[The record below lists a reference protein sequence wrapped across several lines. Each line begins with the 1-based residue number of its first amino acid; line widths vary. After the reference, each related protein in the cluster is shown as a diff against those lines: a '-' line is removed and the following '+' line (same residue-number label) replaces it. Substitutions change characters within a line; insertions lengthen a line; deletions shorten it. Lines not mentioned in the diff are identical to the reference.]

1 MMTPPHRTVTGGKM
15 FENAQ
20 SSTDATEATLDS
32 LDTLPFLVS
41 IDDREAT
48 PERTGFGE
56 KGLFGRRGGDADQ
69 DGEGAPTV
77 RNIPVSVLRDNLQ
90 RAVDGLQ
97 GVLGTI
103 TVPDNGMPLRE
114 AQVSFEVTASGGI
127 AFVGTSA
134 QVAAKGAI
142 TLTFGG

>member
-1 MMTPPHRTVTGGKM
+1 M
-15 FENAQ
+15 FEKAQ
-20 SSTDATEATLDS
+20 SSADATDAA

-41 IDDREAT
+41 IDDRDTA
-48 PERTGFGE
+48 PEPAGAGD
-56 KGLFGRRGGDADQ
+56 KGIFGRRGGHEER
-69 DGEGAPTV
+69 DGDGGRTGV
-77 RNIPVSVLRDNLQ
+77 RDIPVSVLRDNLQ
-90 RAVDGLQ
+90 RAVNSLQ
-97 GVLGTI
+97 DVLGTLD
-103 TVPDNGMPLRE
+103 VPENGMPLRQ